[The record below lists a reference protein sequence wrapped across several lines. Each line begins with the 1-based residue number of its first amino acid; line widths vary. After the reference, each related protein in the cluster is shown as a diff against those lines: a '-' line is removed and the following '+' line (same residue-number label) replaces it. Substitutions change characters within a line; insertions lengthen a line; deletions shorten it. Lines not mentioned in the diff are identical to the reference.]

1 MIEIIH
7 DKVLSVT
14 TDSPDDITT
23 VIDKYK
29 IDNGKVLIP
38 FNLGNVH
45 ILKNMGFTVPS
56 PIETRYGW
64 PGLHKPFSHQRSIAS
79 FLTLNRRAYNFGELG
94 IGKTKSAIWAADY
107 LLSIGAIRRVLVIAP
122 LSILDSAWKQEIF
135 RTVMHRSV
143 DVAHG
148 TKEKREAIINSKAEF
163 ILINYDGVEIVI
175 DALDR
180 GNFDLII
187 IDECFVAGTRVLTPI
202 GFRAIEQIVEGDIIE
217 TSWGPRPVT
226 KTFHKQSSNIVEVE
240 FEDGIKITCT
250 EEHPFST
257 RNGWV
262 AAKDLLGEICTTSRE
277 LSHLR
282 DAVRAEGVCQPEG
295 ISLLFSRMLER
306 VVLCR
311 FGVRAFRKKVS
322 KGKEL
327 LKNQPCK
334 ILQHKM
340 YGASALCKSYGGDSY
355 VSGLRRGAFCTP
367 QSVAVSSSINLFPF
381 LRQKVSVANRAKAD
395 DGWRT
400 ESSGE
405 ASGPTLTSQGDS
417 PYRRAQATTACAG
430 SRVGESG
437 TVHASAG
444 RQWYGYVKS
453 RVTNALNTPRKFPI
467 QLYCKD
473 ITKAWKRVSLSLQAG
488 FRRPFTDDLFRSR
501 RVQPQ
506 YNTASRTRQ
515 EERGVASGLRVVS
528 VTRIQQG
535 CPRDVWNLEVA
546 GPHDYIVEDVLVHNC
561 NYIKNVQTR
570 KHKFINKLIKADTWC
585 WLMTATPAAQSPCDA
600 YGLARMID
608 PKSVPRSYGAFR
620 EMVQYKINMF
630 MWINKPDAER
640 TVHRV
645 LQPAIRFTKSEC
657 LDLPELLYETRE
669 VPLTAQQNKY
679 YKLLKKEMMI
689 LAAGT
694 TVTAA
699 NAAVLIGK
707 LLQIS
712 AGNCYDERGD
722 IIEFDISNRFR
733 ELCDI
738 IRETRNK
745 TIVFVQFRNSIER
758 IMRMLQ
764 DEGITCEAIHGKI
777 PMNKRDVIFSD
788 FQNKPDP
795 QVLIIQPQAAAH
807 GVTLTKADTTI
818 WFGVPMSFEIYQ
830 QGNGRTHRAGQ
841 RNQCTVVHLIGSDVE
856 KKVLNA
862 LDKKNMSATTLLAL
876 FKEVIK

>member
-7 DKVLSVT
+7 EKVISIT
-14 TDSPDDITT
+14 TESPEDITT
-23 VIDKYK
+23 VVDKYK
-29 IDNGKVLIP
+29 IDGDKVLIP
-38 FNLGNVH
+38 FNLGNML
-45 ILKNMGFTVPS
+45 ILKNLGFTNVPS
-56 PIETRYGW
+56 PIETQYTY

-79 FLTLNRRAYNFGELG
+79 FLTLNRRAYNFGDLG

-175 DALDR
+175 DALDQ

-187 IDECFVAGTRVLTPI
+187 IDEA
-202 GFRAIEQIVEGDIIE
+202 
-217 TSWGPRPVT
+217 
-226 KTFHKQSSNIVEVE
+226 
-240 FEDGIKITCT
+240 
-250 EEHPFST
+250 
-257 RNGWV
+257 
-262 AAKDLLGEICTTSRE
+262 
-277 LSHLR
+277 
-282 DAVRAEGVCQPEG
+282 
-295 ISLLFSRMLER
+295 
-306 VVLCR
+306 
-311 FGVRAFRKKVS
+311 
-322 KGKEL
+322 
-327 LKNQPCK
+327 
-334 ILQHKM
+334 
-340 YGASALCKSYGGDSY
+340 
-355 VSGLRRGAFCTP
+355 
-367 QSVAVSSSINLFPF
+367 
-381 LRQKVSVANRAKAD
+381 
-395 DGWRT
+395 
-400 ESSGE
+400 
-405 ASGPTLTSQGDS
+405 
-417 PYRRAQATTACAG
+417 
-430 SRVGESG
+430 
-437 TVHASAG
+437 
-444 RQWYGYVKS
+444 
-453 RVTNALNTPRKFPI
+453 
-467 QLYCKD
+467 
-473 ITKAWKRVSLSLQAG
+473 
-488 FRRPFTDDLFRSR
+488 
-501 RVQPQ
+501 
-506 YNTASRTRQ
+506 
-515 EERGVASGLRVVS
+515 
-528 VTRIQQG
+528 
-535 CPRDVWNLEVA
+535 
-546 GPHDYIVEDVLVHNC
+546 

-570 KHKFINKLIKADTWC
+570 KHKFINKLVKADTWC

-620 EMVQYKINMF
+620 DMVQYKINLF

-679 YKLLKKEMMI
+679 YKLLKKEMLI

-841 RNQCTVVHLIGSDVE
+841 KNQCTVIHLIGSDVE

-876 FKEVIK
+876 FKEVAGCA